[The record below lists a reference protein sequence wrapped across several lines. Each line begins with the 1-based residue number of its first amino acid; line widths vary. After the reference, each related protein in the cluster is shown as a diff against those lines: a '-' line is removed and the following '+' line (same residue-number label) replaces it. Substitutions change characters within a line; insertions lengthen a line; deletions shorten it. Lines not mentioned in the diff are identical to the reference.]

1 MTVYY
6 ILFLAFAA
14 YCLVSPFLLAKA
26 VMFGAKL
33 ANKPEKVEEWKIF
46 DVPMPKKKPKMT
58 AEEDRKAQILRNID
72 NYNGSSVGQVKVEV
86 KHD

>member
-33 ANKPEKVEEWKIF
+33 ANKPEAAEEWKVF
-46 DVPMPKKKPKMT
+46 DIPKPKKKPKMT
-58 AEEDRKAQILRNID
+58 AEEDRRAQILRNID
-72 NYNGSSVGQVKVEV
+72 NYSGSSVGQVKVEV

>member
-6 ILFLAFAA
+6 ILFMAFAA

-26 VMFGAKL
+26 VMFGAKM
-33 ANKPEKVEEWKIF
+33 ANKPEVVEEWKVF
-46 DVPMPKKKPKMT
+46 DIPKPKKKPKMT
-58 AEEDRKAQILRNID
+58 AEEDRMYQILRNID
-72 NYNGSSVGQVKVEV
+72 NYSGDSKGQVKVEV

>member
-26 VMFGAKL
+26 VIFGAKL
-33 ANKPEKVEEWKIF
+33 ANKPEKVEDWKVF
-46 DVPMPKKKPKMT
+46 DIPTPKKKPKMT
-58 AEEDRKAQILRNID
+58 PEEDRMTQILNNID
-72 NYNGSSVGQVKVEV
+72 NYNGSSVGQKKVEV